1 VTYEALNFVNG
12 TRSMLDIRDALS
24 AEYGPIDPAELEQY
38 FRFLDSVG
46 VVSLPPGGA
55 VK

>member
-1 VTYEALNFVNG
+1 VTYEALNFVDG

-38 FRFLDSVG
+38 FRFLATVG
-46 VVSLPPGGA
+46 VVSLPTAPA